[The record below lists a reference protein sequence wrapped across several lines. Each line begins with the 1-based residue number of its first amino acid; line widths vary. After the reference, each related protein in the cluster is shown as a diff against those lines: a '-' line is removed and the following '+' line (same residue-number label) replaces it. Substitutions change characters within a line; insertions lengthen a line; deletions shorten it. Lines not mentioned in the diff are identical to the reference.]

1 MWFFLIKS
9 ILGAIIGQSTNAW
22 FKKTKMGIWF
32 YKKVDTCYN
41 WAAKRYDLNVLSKE
55 EKLIKRFPSL
65 MKKINKLEDNQA
77 KLKLELIKIK
87 DKKQEKIMAKK
98 KKKKIVKKKKKT
110 KKKKKRQCLRNLNY
124 QK

>member
-9 ILGAIIGQSTNAW
+9 ILGAIVGQSTNAW
-22 FKKTKMGIWF
+22 FKKTKMGMWF

-41 WAAKRYDLNVLSKE
+41 WAAKRYDLDILSKE

-77 KLKLELIKIK
+77 KLKLELVKIK

-110 KKKKKRQCLRNLNY
+110 KKKKKR
-124 QK
+124 

>member
-9 ILGAIIGQSTNAW
+9 ILGAIVGQSTNAW
-22 FKKTKMGIWF
+22 FKKTKMGMWF
-32 YKKVDTCYN
+32 YKKVDGWYN
-41 WAAKRYDLNVLSKE
+41 WAAKRYDLDILSKE
-55 EKLIKRFPSL
+55 EKLIKRFPNL
-65 MKKINKLEDNQA
+65 MTKINKLEDNQA

-110 KKKKKRQCLRNLNY
+110 KKKKKR
-124 QK
+124 

>member
-9 ILGAIIGQSTNAW
+9 ILGAIVGQSTNAW
-22 FKKTKMGIWF
+22 FKKTKMGMWF
-32 YKKVDTCYN
+32 YKKVDGWYK
-41 WAAKRYDLNVLSKE
+41 WAAKRYDLDILSKE

-77 KLKLELIKIK
+77 KLKLELIKVK
-87 DKKQEKIMAKK
+87 DKIYYKIMAKN

-110 KKKKKRQCLRNLNY
+110 KKKKKR
-124 QK
+124 